1 MRDIM
6 YVVIVE
12 FTIRAEFALR
22 FRDRVRQ
29 QARDSLE
36 LEPECHVFDVCVDP
50 GREDFVLLY
59 EVYSDRGAFDT
70 HLASTHFVD
79 FDETVR
85 SWIFDKQVASFE
97 RMMLEK

>member
-1 MRDIM
+1 M

-22 FRDRVRQ
+22 FLDRVRQ

-50 GREDFVLLY
+50 GRDDFVLLY
-59 EVYSDRGAFDT
+59 EIYSDCGAFDT
-70 HLASTHFVD
+70 HLASSHFID
-79 FDETVR
+79 FDKTVR
-85 SWIFDKQVASFE
+85 AWICDKQVASFE
-97 RMMLEK
+97 RMMPEK

>member
-22 FRDRVRQ
+22 FRDRVRR

-36 LEPECHVFDVCVDP
+36 LEAECHVFDVCVDP

-59 EVYSDRGAFDT
+59 EVYSDRDAFDT
-70 HLASTHFVD
+70 HLASTHFID
-79 FDETVR
+79 FDKTVR
-85 SWIFDKQVASFE
+85 AWICDKQVASFE
-97 RMMLEK
+97 RIMPEK